1 MKPNYRVFFFFTVIC
16 FVFLRCS
23 TEKNKIINRSYHGMT
38 ARYNGYFNANEL
50 MRIALTSYRTSLKED
65 FYTILPIEPLPNE
78 TEVLALYPSIDTAIA
93 KCTKVIQNHSMPS
106 FDDPSKKKVEYNPWI
121 DENWTAVGISSYYRR
136 DYNGALKN
144 FEFVKR
150 FYKNDPTL
158 YIAELWIAKALI
170 AKGEYTEATLSL
182 KLLDQ
187 AIEEEEILKS
197 KKKEDKK
204 NKKKK
209 DASKKE
215 ESKAK
220 FPKKIKFEL
229 ERTKADLALKQS
241 DKDQAI
247 IALEASLKF
256 AKKRSDKARVHF
268 ILAQLYESTGKNSNA
283 KENYTKVLKY
293 NAPYPMH
300 FTARIKRAFMGGDDK
315 LEKELHKMLKDVKNS
330 EFKDQIYYALADMEL
345 QKGNKSK
352 GIEYLTL
359 SAFYSTTNTRQKG
372 MAYEKLGNMSFNDKN
387 YVSAQKYY
395 DSCSLVI
402 NDQYPNAEGIR
413 NKAIKLADLVTA
425 VEIAAH
431 EDSLQKI
438 ARLSEK
444 DQVTFVENVIKK
456 IKKDA
461 ENQKVL
467 EAKRLVELQKNQNLA
482 AQTNEGAGSKWYWN
496 NAKTRSEG
504 FDEFKKTWG
513 IRENEDNWRRSD
525 KISMASFAEESDN
538 PDQKMDSVVKV
549 VEDTLT
555 VEILMSRLPLTD
567 SAKLTSM
574 NRLIS
579 ALYDAGIIYKDQLLE
594 NEMAINQFSNI
605 LDRKIESDFNL
616 LSAYQLYRIYT
627 PSNPGKSQ
635 EQKEYIMNMYPNSDY
650 ANYLRDPDYF
660 IKKKERDKLAEQD
673 YLVVLDRYNRGLY
686 SPVISKADIV
696 IENEKDNIFRSKFML
711 LKAMSLG
718 QTSEDKLVLIPVLEQ
733 LVKEYPNTPEQSRA
747 TELLGVIKTGI
758 SSNQVVNF
766 GSKSIYKY
774 DESQPLYIL
783 VFLEEKQSSNTEK
796 IKVSNFNQEFFSAEK
811 LKLSSQIFTL
821 EPDQSLLMIENI
833 SSELKAT
840 EYIRVFKATRKHLLD
855 LQKNKI
861 IVISKENY
869 KILYETKKL
878 QEYEDFMLEY
888 Y

>member
-1 MKPNYRVFFFFTVIC
+1 MKPNYRFFFFFTVIC

-78 TEVLALYPSIDTAIA
+78 TEVLGMYPSIDTAIA

-106 FDDPSKKKVEYNPWI
+106 FDDPSKKKVEYNAWI

-136 DYNGALKN
+136 DYDRALKN
-144 FEFVKR
+144 FEFVKK

-158 YIAELWIAKALI
+158 YIAELWIAKSLI
-170 AKGEYTEATLSL
+170 AKGDYSEATLSL
-182 KLLDQ
+182 KLLDDV
-187 AIEEEEILKS
+187 IEQEEALKS

-209 DASKKE
+209 DASKRE
-215 ESKAK
+215 EEKAK
-220 FPKKIKFEL
+220 FPKKIKFEF
-229 ERTKADLALKQS
+229 EKTKADLELKKS
-241 DKDQAI
+241 NKEEAI
-247 IALEASLKF
+247 VALETSLKYT
-256 AKKRSDKARVHF
+256 KKRSDKARVHF

-345 QKGNKSK
+345 QKGNKNK

-425 VEIAAH
+425 VEIASY
-431 EDSLQKI
+431 EDSVQKI

-579 ALYDAGIIYKDQLLE
+579 ALYDAGIIYKDQLME

-605 LDRKIESDFNL
+605 LDRKVESDFNL

-627 PSNPGKSQ
+627 PSNPGKSE

-686 SPVISKADIV
+686 SPVISKAEMV

-796 IKVSNFNQEFFSAEK
+796 IKVSNFNQEFFSTEK

-821 EPDQSLLMIENI
+821 EPDQSLLMIENV

>member
-1 MKPNYRVFFFFTVIC
+1 
-16 FVFLRCS
+16 
-23 TEKNKIINRSYHGMT
+23 
-38 ARYNGYFNANEL
+38 
-50 MRIALTSYRTSLKED
+50 
-65 FYTILPIEPLPNE
+65 
-78 TEVLALYPSIDTAIA
+78 
-93 KCTKVIQNHSMPS
+93 
-106 FDDPSKKKVEYNPWI
+106 
-121 DENWTAVGISSYYRR
+121 
-136 DYNGALKN
+136 
-144 FEFVKR
+144 
-150 FYKNDPTL
+150 
-158 YIAELWIAKALI
+158 
-170 AKGEYTEATLSL
+170 
-182 KLLDQ
+182 
-187 AIEEEEILKS
+187 
-197 KKKEDKK
+197 
-204 NKKKK
+204 
-209 DASKKE
+209 
-215 ESKAK
+215 
-220 FPKKIKFEL
+220 
-229 ERTKADLALKQS
+229 
-241 DKDQAI
+241 
-247 IALEASLKF
+247 
-256 AKKRSDKARVHF
+256 
-268 ILAQLYESTGKNSNA
+268 
-283 KENYTKVLKY
+283 
-293 NAPYPMH
+293 
-300 FTARIKRAFMGGDDK
+300 
-315 LEKELHKMLKDVKNS
+315 
-330 EFKDQIYYALADMEL
+330 
-345 QKGNKSK
+345 
-352 GIEYLTL
+352 
-359 SAFYSTTNTRQKG
+359 
-372 MAYEKLGNMSFNDKN
+372 
-387 YVSAQKYY
+387 
-395 DSCSLVI
+395 
-402 NDQYPNAEGIR
+402 
-413 NKAIKLADLVTA
+413 
-425 VEIAAH
+425 
-431 EDSLQKI
+431 
-438 ARLSEK
+438 
-444 DQVTFVENVIKK
+444 
-456 IKKDA
+456 
-461 ENQKVL
+461 
-467 EAKRLVELQKNQNLA
+467 
-482 AQTNEGAGSKWYWN
+482 
-496 NAKTRSEG
+496 
-504 FDEFKKTWG
+504 
-513 IRENEDNWRRSD
+513 
-525 KISMASFAEESDN
+525 MASFAEESDN

-579 ALYDAGIIYKDQLLE
+579 ALYDAGIIYKDQLME
-594 NEMAINQFSNI
+594 NQMAINQFSNI
-605 LDRKIESDFNL
+605 LDKKVESDFNL

-686 SPVISKADIV
+686 SPVISKAEMV

-796 IKVSNFNQEFFSAEK
+796 IKVSNFNQEFFSTEK

-821 EPDQSLLMIENI
+821 EPDQSLLMIENV